1 MALARGVGAVGAEE
15 APALGAAKGN
25 AIDRGAITGTS
36 TGEGNVTVSLND
48 AGVTLVQTWVNGDD
62 EPERCDRAERSRFAS
77 VSPVWYFFGVTRSAR
92 VSATP
97 VARTI
102 RFPTGLRDKIAA
114 DAERCGR
121 SFEGQVI
128 SLLRRHY
135 GEDVDIAPSPAEIL
149 AMATGSLAGIPVA
162 DVRLI
167 ERKLKARER

>member
-1 MALARGVGAVGAEE
+1 M
-15 APALGAAKGN
+15 
-25 AIDRGAITGTS
+25 
-36 TGEGNVTVSLND
+36 
-48 AGVTLVQTWVNGDD
+48 
-62 EPERCDRAERSRFAS
+62 
-77 VSPVWYFFGVTRSAR
+77 SPVWSFFGVTRSAR
-92 VSATP
+92 ASDTP

-162 DVRLI
+162 DARLI